1 MSKTT
6 DVIVVGSGIAGLSF
20 ALKLAAKGWQVT
32 LITKKKSAESN
43 TNNAQGGIACVMD
56 SADNFEAHV
65 RDTLEA
71 GDGLC
76 DEAVTRAIVE
86 AAPERIRELA
96 EAGVAFS
103 QGDSGNFDLGR
114 EGGHSHRRILHV
126 KDLTGA
132 AIEEALLGAV
142 ARDPRI
148 HVHEH
153 FLAIDIITRAH
164 ISGAGAGAV
173 AAHGNTVLG
182 LYALDT
188 QQGAVVTLRAPVVVL
203 ATGGVGQVYQ
213 YTTNPGIATGDGIAM
228 AYRAGVPVSNMEFV
242 QFHPTALY
250 NHNGDRSL
258 ISEAVR
264 GEGAIL
270 RDLNERAFMPDYH
283 ALADLAPRDIVAR
296 AIDNEMKKSGAPH
309 VWLDIRGRG
318 EDALRKRFPHIF
330 DTCQRNGINMA
341 RDLIPVVPAAHY
353 LCGGVRTN
361 LRAETA
367 LTGLYACGEV
377 ACTGLH
383 GANRLASN
391 SLLEA
396 VVLAHNGTDS
406 ADAFLRSRRPD
417 EMPVPDWVNGD
428 VTDSDERVVL
438 THNWDELRRTM
449 WDYVGIVRTTKR
461 LHRARTR
468 IRALEHEIAEYYWN
482 FKVEPPLL
490 ELRNL
495 TQVASL
501 SVECALLRKESRGL
515 HFTLDFPKK
524 SPELR
529 DSTVRRAEALSAHG
543 VDGTDGAI
551 A

>member
-20 ALKLAAKGWQVT
+20 ALKVAAQGWQVT

-43 TNNAQGGIACVMD
+43 TNNAQGGIACVTD
-56 SADNFEAHV
+56 STDEFEAHV

-76 DEAVTRAIVE
+76 NEAVTRAIVK
-86 AAPERIRELA
+86 AAPQRIQELVDV
-96 EAGVAFS
+96 GIKFS
-103 QGDSGNFDLGR
+103 RDSEGNFALGR

-132 AIEEALLGAV
+132 AIEEALIDAISKEK
-142 ARDPRI
+142 RI
-148 HVHEH
+148 TVHEH
-153 FLAIDIITRAH
+153 VLAIDVITRANLPGST
-164 ISGAGAGAV
+164 IPYDSKENA
-173 AAHGNTVLG
+173 VLG

-188 QQGAVVTLRAPVVVL
+188 QNARVVTIRARAVIL

-213 YTTNPGIATGDGIAM
+213 FTTNPDIATGDGIAM

-250 NHNGDRSL
+250 THDGERSL

-270 RDLNERAFMPDYH
+270 KDFEGNAFMPKYH
-283 ALADLAPRDIVAR
+283 PLADLAPRDIVAR
-296 AIDNEMKKSGAPH
+296 AIDSEMKKSGSPH
-309 VWLDIRGRG
+309 VWLDIRGRD
-318 EDALRKRFPHIF
+318 EAVLQKRFPHIF
-330 DTCQRNGINMA
+330 ATCLKHGINMA
-341 RDLIPVVPAAHY
+341 RDLVPVVPAAHY
-353 LCGGVRTN
+353 LCGGVCTN
-361 LRAETA
+361 LQAETT
-367 LTGLYACGEV
+367 LPGLYACGEV

-396 VVLAHNGTDS
+396 VVLAHSGARS
-406 ADAFLRSRRPD
+406 VDAFLRNTSEPKD
-417 EMPVPDWVNGD
+417 EVPAWIDGN
-428 VTDSDERVVL
+428 VTDSDERVVI
-438 THNWDELRRTM
+438 THNWGELRHTM

-461 LHRARTR
+461 LHRAQSR
-468 IRALEHEIAEYYWN
+468 IRALEREITEYYWN
-482 FKVEPPLL
+482 FKVEPALL

-495 TQVASL
+495 AQIASL
-501 SVECALLRKESRGL
+501 IVECALQRQESRGL
-515 HFTLDFPKK
+515 HFTLDYPEK
-524 SPELR
+524 SPELKN
-529 DSTVRRAEALSAHG
+529 TLVRRPKTPGLRVSNAL
-543 VDGTDGAI
+543 
-551 A
+551 